1 MGDNFLTAPLTTI
14 KQIGEQSNQAIQS
27 LGSGMANVASKGIDA
42 LVQGAPALPGMGGGG
57 GSESLAPA
65 SLTKVLSKVEEVVLP
80 ASVPRLSQKLGKTT
94 PTSSPAAPTQPAST
108 TAAPAS
114 PNGGT
119 GAKATVVTKQKSS
132 SRITE
137 MRGM

>member
-1 MGDNFLTAPLTTI
+1 MGDNLLTAPLTTI
-14 KQIGEQSNQAIQS
+14 KQLGEQGNQAIQS
-27 LGSGMANVASKGIDA
+27 LGNNMANVASKSIDT
-42 LVQGAPALPGMGGGG
+42 LVQKAPTLPGMGGGGGG

-65 SLTKVLSKVEEVVLP
+65 SLTKVISKVEEVLP
-80 ASVPRLSQKLGKTT
+80 ASLKLSQKLGKTT
-94 PTSSPAAPTQPAST
+94 EQAPAQPVSTT

-114 PNGGT
+114 PNGQQPKST
-119 GAKATVVTKQKSS
+119 TISKTKSS